1 MMIAKKTN
9 LKWDIPDKDFKPASD
24 FWEFNY
30 IIDDEN
36 VVKKKIKRSS
46 FYLWKHDDDALLW
59 STLQSPICAISYLQR
74 SAPSKIMKNLFIEPN
89 IFQFGKNWFSLARA
103 IFDFLPFVQFCFDD
117 AKISEQWNENKHR
130 NWRFHHFSEGESAE
144 VRELFRHQA
153 RLVHWHDM
161 EISGLLTSPR
171 WWWII
176 NHGRRWSRAK
186 RTKHQTNPRHITRT
200 FHKALAPVPP
210 LTLGS
215 VTEGWLRNFGIFFFA
230 AFKLP
235 GRLIFQHKGHV
246 LCFCRDFNVSSF
258 VEEMEHAVDPERN
271 PNKNKALSWH
281 VLKDAW
287 SPV

>member
-1 MMIAKKTN
+1 MRMPKLYKIHQHTWFPTALTLETIYDDSEENK
-9 LKWDIPDKDFKPASD
+9 LKGFQTASD

-46 FYLWKHDDDALLW
+46 FYLWKHNVDALFWL
-59 STLQSPICAISYLQR
+59 TLQSPICVISYLQR

-89 IFQFGKNWFSLARA
+89 IFQFGKNWFSPARA
-103 IFDFLPFVQFCFDD
+103 IFDSLPFVQFCFDD

-144 VRELFRHQA
+144 VRELVRHQA

-200 FHKALAPVPP
+200 FPKALTRSTAYP
-210 LTLGS
+210 G
-215 VTEGWLRNFGIFFFA
+215 LRNRRVAEKFWDFLLCGFQITGSLNISAQRTCFVLLSGI
-230 AFKLP
+230 
-235 GRLIFQHKGHV
+235 
-246 LCFCRDFNVSSF
+246 
-258 VEEMEHAVDPERN
+258 
-271 PNKNKALSWH
+271 
-281 VLKDAW
+281 
-287 SPV
+287 